1 MNGHPNETRPERAP
15 SAFLPILRAYMRHMV
30 DDMSRLVKEHGL
42 SMPQFAALQYL
53 HAEAPRSVSEI
64 AEHLNLSLATTSH
77 LVDRLV
83 GKDLLVRDEDPG
95 DRRQKRIALAPAGR
109 ALVAETHAR
118 AAATLE
124 ALLRDVTP
132 AKRAAVERALSDVVA
147 ELQAAR
153 DIGAPGCSGPEDEA

>member
-1 MNGHPNETRPERAP
+1 MSDFPTDTPPDSAP
-15 SAFLPILRAYMRHMV
+15 SAFLPFLRAYMRHMV
-30 DDMSRLVKEHGL
+30 DDMSALIKQHGL

-132 AKRAAVERALSDVVA
+132 AKRAAVERALADVVA
-147 ELQAAR
+147 ELPTAR
-153 DIGAPGCSGPEDEA
+153 DAATTGCSGPEDPS

>member
-1 MNGHPNETRPERAP
+1 MSERPNETAPASAP
-15 SAFLPILRAYMRHMV
+15 SAFLPFLRAYMRHMV
-30 DDMSRLVKEHGL
+30 DDMSQLVKEHGL

-83 GKDLLVRDEDPG
+83 GKDLLLRDEDPG
-95 DRRQKRIALAPAGR
+95 DRRQKRIAPAPAGR

-124 ALLRDVTP
+124 TLLEGVTP
-132 AKRAAVERALSDVVA
+132 AKRAAVERALADVVA
-147 ELQAAR
+147 ELPAAR
-153 DIGAPGCSGPEDEA
+153 DARAPGCAGPEASS

>member
-1 MNGHPNETRPERAP
+1 MSEPPNDTPTESAP
-15 SAFLPILRAYMRHMV
+15 SAFLPFLRAYMRHMV

-83 GKDLLVRDEDPG
+83 GKELLFREEDPD
-95 DRRQKRIALAPAGR
+95 DRRQKRIALAPGGQ

-124 ALLRDVTP
+124 ALLQDVTP
-132 AKRAAVERALSDVVA
+132 AKRAAVERALADVVA
-147 ELQAAR
+147 ELPTVRDAVNAGRSGAA
-153 DIGAPGCSGPEDEA
+153 DAS

>member
-1 MNGHPNETRPERAP
+1 VSGRPNDAAPDSAP
-15 SAFLPILRAYMRHMV
+15 SAFLPFLRAYMRHMV

-83 GKDLLVRDEDPG
+83 GKELLLREEDPD

-132 AKRAAVERALSDVVA
+132 AKRAAVERALADVVA

-153 DIGAPGCSGPEDEA
+153 DAEAEGCAGSEDRS